1 MLLNFP
7 INIHSLREFE
17 GERQKVDLL
26 LQTHK
31 MEAKETNNKRT
42 LNAKDFLFQTL
53 YTFQLGQILG
63 FILRGP
69 LCCDDGVL
77 FSHSRFWQWINR
89 DLNPCYIVI
98 K

>member
-1 MLLNFP
+1 MGNNWQLFSHL
-7 INIHSLREFE
+7 
-17 GERQKVDLL
+17 
-26 LQTHK
+26 K

-42 LNAKDFLFQTL
+42 LNAKDFLFQTFYAL
-53 YTFQLGQILG
+53 QLGHILG
-63 FILRGP
+63 FPDVRDVISLHILRGP
-69 LCCDDGVL
+69 LCCNDGVL